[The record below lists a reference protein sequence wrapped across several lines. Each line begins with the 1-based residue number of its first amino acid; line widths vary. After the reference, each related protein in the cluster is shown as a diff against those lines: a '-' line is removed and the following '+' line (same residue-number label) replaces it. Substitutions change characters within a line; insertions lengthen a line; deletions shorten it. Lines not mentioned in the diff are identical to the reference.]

1 MPDDAETFRPAARVH
16 PRVDLL
22 AAYSVRFIVIAI
34 VGLAVLWLLRELRVV
49 VAAAV
54 IAVILTRILAP
65 IARWLRDRRWRPG
78 LAAITALVGFIVA
91 LSAIAAAVTPLVLD
105 EIDSLGPTVEEAVQ
119 QIEDWLVEDSPFEVE
134 RATLERLRERAGEG
148 LDRLFDVSGETLLDG
163 ATAAGEV
170 LTVVLLALILTFFML
185 REGRRFVA
193 WTVGWFRPGR
203 RDPIRRAADRG
214 WETLAGYL
222 RGVAIL
228 GVVEAVI
235 IGLTLLLVGGSLVA
249 PVMLLTFMLAF
260 IPIVGAITAGVIAV
274 LVALV
279 TASPWAAVVVAVVV
293 VVVQQLDNDL
303 LAPVIYGKAL
313 SLHPLVIL
321 FAVVGGGALFGFGG
335 SVLAVPLVAVLA
347 NVGDEAGLLRPRDD
361 ADGDPDREPNLE
373 PEEGERA

>member
-1 MPDDAETFRPAARVH
+1 MRDDAETFRPAARVH

-22 AAYSVRFIVIAI
+22 AAYSARFIVIAI

-65 IARWLRDRRWRPG
+65 VARWLRDRRWRPG
-78 LAAITALVGFIVA
+78 LAAITALVGFLVA
-91 LSAIAAAVTPLVLD
+91 LSAIATAVTPVVLD

-134 RATLERLRERAGEG
+134 RATLERVRERAREG

-185 REGRRFVA
+185 REGRRFVG

-203 RDPIRRAADRG
+203 RDAIRRAADRG

-228 GVVEAVI
+228 GVVESAI

-249 PVMLLTFMLAF
+249 PVMLLTFLLAF

-279 TASPWAAVVVAVVV
+279 TASPWAAVIVAVVV

-303 LAPVIYGKAL
+303 LAPVIYGRALAMHPVVILL
-313 SLHPLVIL
+313 SLV
-321 FAVVGGGALFGFGG
+321 AGGALFGLAGTI
-335 SVLAVPLVAVLA
+335 LAVPVVAVTTNMAKELWPRRD
-347 NVGDEAGLLRPRDD
+347 VPGDAATDTDVQLDTQ
-361 ADGDPDREPNLE
+361 
-373 PEEGERA
+373 